1 MAERKPKV
9 VITSQGA
16 TRNLLRPDH
25 SPERRARAAAL
36 LAPFELAWETSG
48 DPARVA
54 AALADADF
62 LVTENEI
69 PITRELLAGAPR
81 LRLVQIAGR
90 RCIAVDLAAAR
101 ELAIP
106 VATCPLRGTLAVA
119 EHTIALIFALA
130 KHVVQGD
137 RAIRRGEV
145 PPGKQPTP
153 VMPGRAS
160 YNWLGFGN
168 IGLLDSATLCI
179 LGPGDIGLTVAE
191 LARGLGMRVCYWGR
205 RRLPAAEEA
214 QFGLTYVDFDD
225 AFRQADWLSVHV
237 LFIEATRGLIGARE
251 LALMRPTAFLINT
264 ARAPIVDEQALIA
277 ALRARRIA
285 GAGFDT
291 YWEEP
296 CPPNHPLY
304 ALDNVVLT
312 PHFAGGDFEIQAIEV
327 ADLYGRLW
335 RVWEGQPPR
344 DVVEG

>member
-36 LAPFELAWETSG
+36 LAPFELVWETSG
-48 DPARVA
+48 DPARLA

-62 LVTENEI
+62 LITENEV
-69 PITRELLAGAPR
+69 PITRALLAAAPR
-81 LRLVQIAGR
+81 LRLVQVAGR
-90 RCIAVDLAAAR
+90 RCVAVDLAAAR
-101 ELAIP
+101 ELGIP
-106 VATCPLRGTLAVA
+106 VAVCPLRGTLAVA
-119 EHTIALIFALA
+119 EHTIALMLALA
-130 KHVVQGD
+130 KHIVQGD
-137 RAIRRGEV
+137 RAIRRGEI

-153 VMPGRAS
+153 VVPGRAS
-160 YNWLGFGN
+160 YNWLDFTN
-168 IGLLDSATLCI
+168 IGMLDGATLCI

-191 LARGLGMRVCYWGR
+191 RARALGMRVCYWGR
-205 RRLPAAEEA
+205 RRLPAAEEERL
-214 QFGLTYVDFDD
+214 GMTYVEFDE
-225 AFRQADWLSVHV
+225 AFRQADWLSVHL
-237 LFIEATRGLIGARE
+237 LFTAATRGLIGARE
-251 LALMRPTAFLINT
+251 LALMRPTAYLINT
-264 ARAPIVDEQALIA
+264 ARAPIVDEAALIA
-277 ALRARRIA
+277 ALRERRIA

-291 YWEEP
+291 FWEEP

-312 PHFAGGDFEIQAIEV
+312 PHFAGGDFEIQIAEV